1 MYSVSESVAR
11 VLAPNVDAYFG
22 IMGNG
27 NAWFV
32 DALERL
38 GCGIIPVRHEVGTVA
53 AADAYHRVT
62 GKIAVATTTYG
73 PGFTNT
79 ITALVESAK
88 ARVPMLLVT
97 GSAPQANPRPWDI
110 DQAALAASF
119 GVKTFTATAEDAAQM
134 AREALHFAVR
144 NRIAVVLEIPYDL
157 ATMDVTDPE
166 LETILNAEP
175 YIPKPDVIHPDE
187 QQVKEIAS
195 LLANATRPLII
206 AGRGAKSASEQV
218 ITLANYLCADVSTTA
233 PAQGFFNAEGNFRDL
248 GICGGFAAEGAA
260 EEIRR
265 ADIVLAIGAGLNQF
279 TTAFGGAFGDT
290 ATVIQID
297 VEHQATHPRVNHFL
311 RGSAIETV
319 TALTTEVT
327 AAGSAKGAAE
337 PAPREQEHASSDLLA
352 RADGD
357 ALAPDGRLDPRSLMR
372 EINKTLPAERIVV
385 TDGGHFI
392 GWANTYLDVPA
403 ADHMVLLGTATQSIG
418 LGFNSAVGVA
428 TAAGRKKMSVLVT
441 GDGGGL
447 MAMADAE
454 SFIRQAHRGVIV
466 VINDAAY
473 GAEIHQ
479 YGTKGLQEEPML
491 IPEVD
496 FATILAGMGAR
507 SKIIRTLDDLREFHD
522 WVNSGEPGTYAL
534 DCRVSRAVI
543 APYMQ
548 EFIR

>member
-1 MYSVSESVAR
+1 MYSVSETVAR
-11 VLAPNVDAYFG
+11 VLAPNVDTYFG
-22 IMGNG
+22 VMGNG

-38 GCGIIPVRHEVGTVA
+38 DCGIIPVRHEVGTVA

-88 ARVPMLLVT
+88 SRVPMLLVT
-97 GSAPQANPRPWDI
+97 GSAPQDNPRPWDI

-119 GVKTFTATAEDAAQM
+119 GVKTFTVTPKDVAQKT
-134 AREALHFAVR
+134 REALYFAAR

-157 ATMDVTDPE
+157 AASKAIDPE
-166 LETILNAEP
+166 LETILNAVP
-175 YIPKPDVIHPDE
+175 YVPKPDAIHPRAT
-187 QQVKEIAS
+187 QVHDVAK
-195 LLANATRPLII
+195 LLTDATNPLIL
-206 AGRGAKSASEQV
+206 AGRGAKSASHQV
-218 ITLANYLCADVSTTA
+218 IALANHLHADVATTA
-233 PAQGFFNAEGNFRDL
+233 PAQGLFNVEGKFRDL
-248 GICGGFAAEGAA
+248 GICGGFAAENAA

-265 ADIVLAIGAGLNQF
+265 ADVVLVIGAGLNQF
-279 TTAFGGAFGDT
+279 TTAFGEAFGET
-290 ATVIQID
+290 TTVIQID
-297 VEHQATHPRVNHFL
+297 VEQQATHACVNYFL
-311 RGSAIETV
+311 HGSAIETV
-319 TALTTEVT
+319 EALI
-327 AAGSAKGAAE
+327 AE
-337 PAPREQEHASSDLLA
+337 LALERAPRKRDSVALLA
-352 RADGD
+352 REDGD

-372 EINKTLPAERIVV
+372 EINDALPAERIVV

-428 TAAGRKKMSVLVT
+428 TAAGKDKMSVLVT

-507 SKIIRTLDDLREFHD
+507 SQVVRTLDDLSEFQE